1 LASRAASAIGIIEKM
16 VEYCAGNS
24 PLTQPLQAEEVGKV
38 AAFLCS
44 PLATGI
50 TGTVVY
56 VDKGYHSMGMAL
68 QD

>member
-1 LASRAASAIGIIEKM
+1 M

-24 PLTQPLQAEEVGKV
+24 PLTEPLQAEEVGNA
-38 AAFLCS
+38 AAFLSS

-68 QD
+68 QGAAPQS